1 VNDRAE
7 LLLVRSSLALGPPTL
22 SSTFA
27 AAPQNLCVAL
37 AARSDHK
44 PASVGIFLRIPV
56 NVKVF

>member
-1 VNDRAE
+1 MTVPNYCWSGAVWRWD
-7 LLLVRSSLALGPPTL
+7 LPTS